1 MGIFR
6 QFPYSN
12 FHDMNMDTLIRIMRE
27 MQDEWA
33 ETKAEWASYKDFI
46 DNYFNNLDVSQEV
59 LQALRV
65 MAGDGTLNTIMDPVI
80 AAQTAAWLAEHITS
94 TQGITV
100 IDDSLS
106 IEGAAADAKA
116 TGDAIKE
123 VEDKVYPAFNF
134 QYLEKSTAIDNS
146 FWYRDSQG
154 HVGYLSSNDMMRY
167 QPIRLEAG
175 VRYTLTH
182 IYAEFTMIADGAL
195 NVLSSVKSLMAHFP
209 DEHFNNDCS
218 FSFIPDQICFIYV
231 TRNKTKAS
239 GETMLLD
246 GDYIPSVY
254 VEGGYPKKTDGMSA
268 ITQLIN
274 QAKDITDNSFWYRG
288 SDGNIGYLTG
298 NDYSRFN
305 PILLKA
311 GVPYTFTHVYA
322 QFTFITDL
330 NGRVLRDFNISVA
343 AENVNHQGTYTATE
357 DCLLYV
363 TRYKIHA
370 ASNPN
375 LVYSG
380 DITKATENLPA
391 SKGFTGVYGK
401 TARFFKETK
410 DIHVAKDGSGDY
422 TSIVAAMQ
430 AVNATA
436 GTGDINV
443 YIHHGDYD
451 VLDELGGSTFLSEV
465 ENNTSERQGLG
476 IWRDNV
482 HLIGVG
488 KVTLICRLPNDAT
501 YNQSARV
508 STLNMGQYD
517 ASIENLTIIGKNCR
531 YAVHDECNGWTRFTR
546 RRVKNV
552 KCIHEGNAQGL
563 WQYPHVWGG
572 GAGGG
577 CVYDFINCQFITHSD
592 NTAWSYHI
600 SNELEPCMFN
610 IDGCIGICDSSAGKS
625 FRFGYLGSGNNGR
638 SVCNV
643 KCCSG
648 NANVI
653 TEAENSSSTNN
664 NIDVVINGWN
674 TISDFPA

>member
-12 FHDMNMDTLIRIMRE
+12 FHEMNLDEIIKIMRE
-27 MQDEWA
+27 LQDEWIA
-33 ETKAEWASYKDFI
+33 TKAEWASYKDFI
-46 DNYFNNLDVSQEV
+46 DNYFANLDVTQEV
-59 LQALRV
+59 LSAMRV
-65 MAGDGTLNTIMDPVI
+65 LAGDGTLNHIIDPVI
-80 AAQTAAWLAEHITS
+80 VTETASWLEAHITS
-94 TQGITV
+94 TSGITV

-106 IEGAAADAKA
+106 VEGAAADAKA
-116 TGDAIKE
+116 TGDAIKN

-134 QYLEKSTAIDNS
+134 QYLKKSTTIDNS

-154 HVGYLSSNDMMRY
+154 HVGYLSSNDMIRY
-167 QPIRLEAG
+167 APVRLEQG
-175 VRYTLTH
+175 IRYTLTH
-182 IYAEFTMIADGAL
+182 IYAEFSMIADGAN
-195 NVLSSVKSLMAHFP
+195 NVLSSVKDLMNHFP

-218 FSFIPDQICFIYV
+218 ISFIPDQICFIYV

-246 GDYIPSVY
+246 GDYIPTVY
-254 VEGGYPKKTDGMSA
+254 VEGGYPKKTDGMTA
-268 ITQLIN
+268 ISQLIDQTKN
-274 QAKDITDNSFWYRG
+274 ITDNSFWYKD
-288 SDGNIGYLTG
+288 SNNNIGYLTG

-322 QFTFITDL
+322 QFTFISDL
-330 NGRVLRDFNISVA
+330 EGHVLRDFNITDTP
-343 AENVNHQGTYTATE
+343 ENVNHQGTYTPTE
-357 DCLLYV
+357 DCLLYL

-380 DITKATENLPA
+380 DITKATETLSA
-391 SKGFTGVYGK
+391 SKGFTGIYGK
-401 TARFFKETK
+401 TARFFKESK

-422 TSIVAAMQ
+422 TSIVTAMQ
-430 AVNATA
+430 AVNATGGK
-436 GTGDINV
+436 GTINV
-443 YIHHGDYD
+443 YIHHGEYD
-451 VLDELGGSTFLSEV
+451 VLDELGGASFLATV
-465 ENNTSERQGLG
+465 EDNTSERQGLG

-482 HLIGVG
+482 NLIGVG
-488 KVTLICRLPNDAT
+488 NVILKCELPDNAT

-517 ASIENLTIIGKNCR
+517 ANIENLIIIGKNCR

-546 RRVKNV
+546 RKVKNV
-552 KCIHEGNAQGL
+552 KCIHRGNASGL

-577 CVYDFINCQFITHSD
+577 CVYDFINCSFTTESH

-600 SNELEPCMFN
+600 SNELEPCFFN
-610 IDGCIGICDSSAGKS
+610 VDGCVGICNNASGKS
-625 FRFGYLGSGNNGR
+625 FRFSYLGSGNNGTNT
-638 SVCNV
+638 CHV

-648 NANVI
+648 NGSVI
-653 TEAENSSSTNN
+653 VEAENASSTNN
-664 NIDVVINGWN
+664 NIEVFNNGWE
-674 TISDFPA
+674 TIS